1 MLLPFTSETYSQRRS
16 ELLKSVTSGLIL
28 LLGNEEVGRN
38 YKANI
43 YEFRQD
49 STFLYYFGIEQP
61 NLVGILDVEEGTAHL
76 FGNDIGLDDIIWT
89 GQQPSIADLGAKVG
103 VEHTADIAAA
113 GEMLQKAVQQGR
125 SVHYLP
131 PYRLRNAHK
140 LEQWLDVPLELAQ
153 SNASIALIKGVVA
166 QRSIKSEAEI
176 TEMERAVDITAV
188 IHKALMRKARPNIQE
203 ALLAGIAK
211 GTAVGMNGD
220 LAYPPIVT
228 VNGQT
233 LHNHHHHNTL
243 QSGQLVLVDAGAET
257 TSRYAGDITRTFPVD
272 DTFSNQ
278 QKEIYNIV
286 LDAETSVIRMLRA
299 GLAYRDMH
307 ILAAA
312 RIVEGLKGLGLMKG
326 DTNEAV
332 AAGAHALFFPHGLGH
347 HIGLDVHDMEDL
359 GEDYVGYDEH
369 IRRSK
374 QFGTAYLRLGKQLQ
388 AGNVIT
394 VEPGIYFIPELIDRW
409 QSEGKFTNFIN
420 YNALDAYR
428 DFSGI
433 RIEDNVLITENSSR
447 VLGDPIP
454 KTVAEVEALRSA

>member
-1 MLLPFTSETYSQRRS
+1 MLLPFTAQTYTARRKQLI
-16 ELLKSVTSGLIL
+16 ENVTSGLVL
-28 LLGNEEVGRN
+28 LQGNEEVGRN

-49 STFLYYFGIEQP
+49 STFLYYFGLDQP
-61 NLVGILDVEEGTAHL
+61 NLVGILDVDAGEAHL

-89 GQQPSIADLGAKVG
+89 GQQPSIKELGEKVG
-103 VEHTADIAAA
+103 VKQTANLAAA
-113 GEMLQKAVQQGR
+113 AVLLKKAVQQGR

-140 LEQWLDVPLELAQ
+140 LETWLDVPLDMAKA
-153 SNASIALIKGVVA
+153 NASVALIRAVVA
-166 QRSIKSEAEI
+166 QRSIKGEAELV
-176 TEMERAVDITAV
+176 EMERAVNISGI
-188 IHKALMRKARPNIQE
+188 IHTALMRSARPGIQE
-203 ALLAGIAK
+203 AKLAGIAK

-233 LHNHHHHNTL
+233 LHNHHHHNYL

-272 DTFSNQ
+272 GTFTTQ

-286 LDAETSVIRMLRA
+286 LDAETSVIRMLKA
-299 GLAYRDMH
+299 GIAYRDMH

-312 RIVEGLKGLGLMKG
+312 RIVEGLKGIGLMKG

-359 GEDYVGYDEH
+359 GEDFVGYDEH
-369 IRRSK
+369 IRRST
-374 QFGTAYLRLGKQLQ
+374 QFGTAYLRLGKRLEE
-388 AGNVIT
+388 GYVLT

-409 QSEGKFTNFIN
+409 NSEGKFTDFIN
-420 YNALDAYR
+420 YSALDAYR
-428 DFSGI
+428 TFSGI
-433 RIEDNVLITENSSR
+433 RIEDDVLITETGSR

-454 KTVAEVEALRSA
+454 KTVAEIEALRQA